1 MWTSLLCWV
10 SVFWDLNC
18 LPHTLQTKSQIIIVN
33 FGFDPTQV
41 SVSLRLDSKAV
52 KFSYFWWP
60 EQLIKCQ
67 TSYRNL
73 WLSVLLWDL
82 GGLKGKI
89 IAQNM
94 GTKIGLTKHIYF
106 VIFCAGWRLRRRR
119 RPAAWF
125 PGAGGEDTEVEAV
138 EPGVGDTISSLVLVR
153 PMEVVIERVALP
165 PVSSTLWKISNSP
178 VNSSLILLQ
187 ISELNG
193 ARIGAQF
200 GRPLT
205 MVVKLLI

>member
-1 MWTSLLCWV
+1 MIAV
-10 SVFWDLNC
+10 FSVIRFDVTLQRFLFCVLAELVISKMLFCSECFFTQWARNIFFNVDIPVKLSECFLDLNC

-94 GTKIGLTKHIYF
+94 GTQMGLIEHIYF
-106 VIFCAGWRLRRRR
+106 VIFCAGCLVGPWAFQWTFFVLFNTILGPFLPLF
-119 RPAAWF
+119 RP
-125 PGAGGEDTEVEAV
+125 
-138 EPGVGDTISSLVLVR
+138 
-153 PMEVVIERVALP
+153 
-165 PVSSTLWKISNSP
+165 
-178 VNSSLILLQ
+178 
-187 ISELNG
+187 
-193 ARIGAQF
+193 
-200 GRPLT
+200 
-205 MVVKLLI
+205 